1 VRFYCDTMKH
11 ARFLAAFLAI
21 SLLLAGCT
29 SGPVQPSSGK
39 LEVVASFFP
48 LYDFAKNVGGDRVE
62 VTMLIPPGV
71 DPHEFE
77 LSPSDAMKLGNARVF
92 LYNGA
97 GMEPWV
103 PQLLQGT
110 DNKNLI
116 SVDTSKGID
125 FIVSKDADEPGNDPH
140 VWLDP
145 LLAKKQVIAIRDAF
159 IEADPA
165 GKDYYEKNAADY
177 MAKLDELDSE
187 FRTAMASCKKRDVL
201 IAHATLGYF
210 CKEYGCKQIPIEGIN
225 PEAEPLPADIAAIIT
240 QAKEHN
246 VTTVFI
252 EKLVSPKAAQTIAD
266 EINGTTVT
274 FNSVHGIT
282 LDEMSRGETYLSLM
296 HENVPIIK
304 TALEC
309 S

>member
-1 VRFYCDTMKH
+1 MGPKYYLV
-11 ARFLAAFLAI
+11 I
-21 SLLLAGCT
+21 ILLSAVLFFGCVSNT
-29 SGPVQPSSGK
+29 EQTKNDK
-39 LEVVASFFP
+39 LKVVATLYP
-48 LYDFAKNVGGDRVE
+48 IYDFARNVGGDRVD
-62 VTMLIPPGV
+62 VTLLIPPGV

-77 LSPSDAMKLGNARVF
+77 LSPSDAQKVSNARVF

-97 GMEPWV
+97 GIEPWV
-103 PQLLQGT
+103 PNLLQGMENT
-110 DNKNLI
+110 NLTE
-116 SVDTSKGID
+116 VDTSKGID

-145 LLAKKQVIAIRDAF
+145 LLAKKQVIVIRDAF

-165 GKDYYEKNAADY
+165 GKDYYTKNAADY

-187 FRTAMASCKKRDVL
+187 FRTAMASCKKKDVL
-201 IAHATLGYF
+201 IAHATVGYF
-210 CKEYGCKQIPIEGIN
+210 CKEYGCNQIAIEGIN
-225 PEAEPLPADIAAIIT
+225 PEAEPLPADIVNIVI
-240 QAKEHN
+240 QARENN
-246 VTTVFI
+246 VTTVFV

-266 EINGTTVT
+266 EINGSTVT

-282 LDEMSRGETYLSLM
+282 LDEMNRGETYLSLM
-296 HENVPIIK
+296 HENVQIIK

>member
-1 VRFYCDTMKH
+1 MKQVPVL
-11 ARFLAAFLAI
+11 ALFLAL

-29 SGPVQPSSGK
+29 SSSTQPTSGK
-39 LEVVASFFP
+39 LVVVASFFP
-48 LYDFAKNVGGDRVE
+48 LYDFARNVGGDRVE

-77 LSPSDAMKLGNARVF
+77 LSPSDAMKLGNARIF

-103 PQLLQGT
+103 PQLLQGVE
-110 DNKNLI
+110 NNNLTA
-116 SVDTSKGID
+116 VDTSKGMD
-125 FIVSKDADEPGNDPH
+125 FIVSKDADKPGNDPH

-145 LLAKKQVIAIRDAF
+145 LLAKKQVMAIRDAF

-165 GKDYYEKNAADY
+165 GKDYYNENAADY
-177 MAKLDELDSE
+177 MAKLDALDAE

-201 IAHATLGYF
+201 IAHATVGYF
-210 CKEYGCKQIPIEGIN
+210 CKEYGCNQIPIEGIN
-225 PEAEPLPADIAAIIT
+225 PEAEPLPADIASIVT

-246 VTTVFI
+246 VTTVFV

-266 EINGTTVT
+266 EINGTTVN

-282 LDEMSRGETYLSLM
+282 LDEMSRNETYLSLM
-296 HENVPIIK
+296 HENVQIIK

-309 S
+309 N

>member
-1 VRFYCDTMKH
+1 MEDT
-11 ARFLAAFLAI
+11 RLVI
-21 SLLLAGCT
+21 SLAFIAILIMGCAGNPQT
-29 SGPVQPSSGK
+29 TSGK
-39 LEVVASFFP
+39 LKAVATIYP
-48 LYDFAKNVGGDRVE
+48 LYDFARNVGGERVE
-62 VTMLIPPGV
+62 VSMLIAPGV

-77 LSPSDAMKLGNARVF
+77 LSPSDAQKISDAGVF

-103 PQLLQGT
+103 PQLLQGV

-116 SVDTSKGID
+116 AVDTSKGMDLIA
-125 FIVSKDADEPGNDPH
+125 SKDADEPGNDPH

-145 LLAKKQVIAIRDAF
+145 LLAKKQVAAIRDAF
-159 IEADPA
+159 IQADPA

-177 MAKLDELDSE
+177 MAKLDGLDSG
-187 FRTAMASCKKRDVL
+187 FRTALKSCKKKDVL
-201 IAHATLGYF
+201 IAHATVGYF
-210 CKEYGCKQIPIEGIN
+210 CKEYDCNQIPIEGIN
-225 PEAEPLPADIAAIIT
+225 PEAEPLPADIASIIT
-240 QAKEHN
+240 QARERN
-246 VTTVFI
+246 ITTVFV

-282 LDEMSRGETYLSLM
+282 LDEMNRNETYLSLM
-296 HENVPIIK
+296 EENIPIMK
-304 TALEC
+304 AALEC